1 MRAKESFLGRE
12 SSDKAF
18 HRWLKIFETFPEGV
32 ALIRNN
38 TILYANNSLKHIL
51 EVHDFAG
58 KDDTK
63 NEKLKKALMDTNII
77 PYLSKAEEDR
87 KIAVTNVWQFLV
99 KNEKGATF
107 ELQSIMSRYD
117 QEKPS
122 TTKFITLNQVNV
134 NIAGGKDKLL
144 IVREV
149 SHIIY
154 LEQIMETKHEMF
166 LFTDSLMKQIQGYAE
181 FASQSIQKLDTHVD
195 FDGKPIAEESYNEIT
210 KMLYRIKDFE

>member
-1 MRAKESFLGRE
+1 MKVRNDYFTESIYELIIKCAYSIFIYAVVAYKTEMRAKESFLGRE

-107 ELQSIMSRYD
+107 EL
-117 QEKPS
+117 
-122 TTKFITLNQVNV
+122 
-134 NIAGGKDKLL
+134 
-144 IVREV
+144 
-149 SHIIY
+149 
-154 LEQIMETKHEMF
+154 
-166 LFTDSLMKQIQGYAE
+166 
-181 FASQSIQKLDTHVD
+181 
-195 FDGKPIAEESYNEIT
+195 
-210 KMLYRIKDFE
+210 